1 MCARHAE
8 SAMSRGY
15 KRIGSRQQGA
25 LAEKRYKRAAPDA
38 RKSSKEEDMYM
49 HVDFWHDD
57 QGVDVKGNNV
67 PDEIWLEMKNVR
79 GDRGWLFGEATTIA
93 FDMPELTGFVVV
105 DREELAKYCR
115 DNVDFSCLV
124 AKDEAYKRCYQR
136 RDRKDLITKLVL
148 SDLEVL
154 ESYTVLPYCTSYSHP
169 EGGVRYV
176 RYDDVH

>member
-1 MCARHAE
+1 MCVRHAE
-8 SAMSRGY
+8 SAMSKGY
-15 KRIGSRQQGA
+15 RRLGSRQQGS

-57 QGVDVKGNNV
+57 QGVDVKGNNL
-67 PDEIWLEMKNVR
+67 PDEIWVEMKNVR
-79 GDRGWLFGEATTIA
+79 GDNGWLFGEAKTIA

-105 DREELAKYCR
+105 DREELAMYCR

-124 AKDEAYKRCYQR
+124 SKDAAYKRCYQR

-148 SDLEVL
+148 SDLEFL
-154 ESYTVLPYCTSYSHP
+154 DSYTVLPYCTSYSHP
-169 EGGVRYV
+169 SGGVRYV
-176 RYDDVH
+176 RHNDVP